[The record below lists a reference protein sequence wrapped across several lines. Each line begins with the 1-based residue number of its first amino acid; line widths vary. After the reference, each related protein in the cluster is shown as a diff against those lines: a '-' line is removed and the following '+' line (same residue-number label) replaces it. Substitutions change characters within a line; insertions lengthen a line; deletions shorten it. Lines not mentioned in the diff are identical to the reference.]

1 VLTIRKRGERM
12 ELSDRKRA
20 ILQAII
26 EDYISTAEPVGSRNI
41 AKNHDLGLS
50 AATIRNEMADL
61 EEMGYLDKPHTSA
74 GRIPSEMGYRFY
86 VDSLMH
92 RYSLTMDEISSLQ
105 RSMDR
110 KYSQLE
116 NVISEISDIISKVTN
131 YPAIVE
137 LPAAQKS
144 RLRNVRMMLIEKGS
158 VLIVVVTDAGVVRNR
173 HINVSDNIDYEVIDS
188 ISEFLSTQLT
198 GLAADDF
205 TAARLMLIYEA
216 MAQYGE
222 FLKVVIEFVLECLG
236 NSENRV
242 YIGGASNILNNP
254 EFENI
259 DRAREFLSFIDRR
272 ENVSNMLRLSGEGE
286 DESISIKIGSETGV
300 EAMRDT
306 SLVVASYSV
315 GDKLHGKIGI
325 IGPKRM
331 DYARVV
337 SSLELI
343 NGKLSEIL
351 GRMLYGEDRKDD
363 KNGF

>member
-1 VLTIRKRGERM
+1 M
-12 ELSDRKRA
+12 ELSERKKA

-26 EDYISTAEPVGSRNI
+26 EDYIQTAEPVGSRNI

-92 RYSLTMDEISSLQ
+92 RYSLTMEEISSLQ
-105 RSMDR
+105 SSMDR

-116 NVISEISDIISKVTN
+116 NVVSEISDIISKATN

-137 LPAAQKS
+137 LPTAQKS
-144 RLRNVRMMLIEKGS
+144 RLRSVKMMLIEQGS

-173 HINVSDNIDYEVIDS
+173 HMKVSADIDYEIIDS
-188 ISEFLSTQLT
+188 ISGFLSGQLT
-198 GLAADDF
+198 GLSADDF
-205 TAARLMLIYEA
+205 TPARLMLIYEA
-216 MAQYGE
+216 MSEYGD
-222 FLKVVIEFVLECLG
+222 FLKTVVEFVLECLG
-236 NSENRV
+236 NTQSRV

-259 DRAREFLSFIDRR
+259 ERAREFFSFIDQK
-272 ENVSNMLRLSGEGE
+272 ENVSQMLNLLETADS
-286 DESISIKIGSETGV
+286 SISIKIGSENAV
-300 EAMRDT
+300 PEMRDT
-306 SLVVASYSV
+306 SLVVANYSV
-315 GDKLHGKIGI
+315 GGKLHGKIGI

-331 DYARVV
+331 NYARVI

-343 NGKLSEIL
+343 NTNLTEIL
-351 GRMLYGEDRKDD
+351 GRMIYGKDE
-363 KNGF
+363 